1 MAASPLLTTEG
12 GPRPSPER
20 SGVDSYRTAVE
31 VLIAGAL
38 MTSVPRR
45 PYQRMDLRLA
55 TFVSRY
61 GPRPAR
67 PDLPSP
73 SVLLGTDAAALL
85 SFSAIRSRGRKRTR
99 TDRLTQVDNL
109 AVSRA
114 NRSPPEGASYIRRR
128 RAVAGAEHSPSQ
140 PRSPPPH
147 AGGRSPGGAPA
158 GGPAL
163 NATEPR
169 PIASTAGRRDVGHS
183 GRKQAP
189 LGRPHLP
196 DDAGNDRA
204 RPRSAFPRAR
214 ARARAQAFREPPSK
228 AATAAATPGLARQEM
243 GTPPASKLRWRA
255 RTSRV
260 PNAPGYYKRLGKGI
274 LARAP

>member
-1 MAASPLLTTEG
+1 
-12 GPRPSPER
+12 
-20 SGVDSYRTAVE
+20 
-31 VLIAGAL
+31 

-114 NRSPPEGASYIRRR
+114 NRSPPEGDSYIPRR
-128 RAVAGAEHSPSQ
+128 RAVAGAEHSPSR

-163 NATEPR
+163 NATEDPDLLRRRPVAVTLAIVGANKRLWVDLTFRTMLVTTLRDLEARFRAPEREHGRKLPENRPLKRPR
-169 PIASTAGRRDVGHS
+169 P
-183 GRKQAP
+183 P
-189 LGRPHLP
+189 PRP
-196 DDAGNDRA
+196 D
-204 RPRSAFPRAR
+204 
-214 ARARAQAFREPPSK
+214 
-228 AATAAATPGLARQEM
+228 
-243 GTPPASKLRWRA
+243 
-255 RTSRV
+255 
-260 PNAPGYYKRLGKGI
+260 
-274 LARAP
+274 